1 MTMIQPK
8 PYIDKLKLRHKS
20 FGKERRRNLS
30 KIILDKGT
38 PFPKPIT
45 YQDIDKSFF
54 DWVDEKLDIS
64 YDGKK
69 LPTYKL
75 FSSQKI
81 SEYSETW
88 KNLDETGNII
98 MNFKTVTRDN
108 NPQHGENQG
117 GNYNIPGH
125 RDYTMLSL
133 IHI

>member
-1 MTMIQPK
+1 MIQPK
-8 PYIDKLKLRHKS
+8 PYIDKLKLRNKS

-64 YDGKK
+64 YDGNK

-108 NPQHGENQG
+108 NPQIGRASCRE
-117 GNYNIPGH
+117 
-125 RDYTMLSL
+125 RV
-133 IHI
+133 